1 MCISIAILCEN
12 MQVGEQIHICS
23 CETCRYCL
31 LVFAYIAVMKNFIS
45 CSLAECAACNEQ
57 LHQTHEDDL
66 MVHKIPMAQENI
78 LL

>member
-1 MCISIAILCEN
+1 MLLGDVQVLLASIC
-12 MQVGEQIHICS
+12 
-23 CETCRYCL
+23 
-31 LVFAYIAVMKNFIS
+31 IAVMKNFIS